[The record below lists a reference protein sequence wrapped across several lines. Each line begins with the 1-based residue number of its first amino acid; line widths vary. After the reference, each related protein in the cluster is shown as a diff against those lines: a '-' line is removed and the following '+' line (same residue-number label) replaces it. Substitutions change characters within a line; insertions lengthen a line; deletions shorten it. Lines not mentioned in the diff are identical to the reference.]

1 MRDEGTSTP
10 ESTPSPAERR
20 WRRAERTAVDE
31 LKSTEDE
38 MTDAEIIEAFREIA
52 ILPPDEGEEENE
64 EEMTDEEIIDLV
76 RG

>member
-1 MRDEGTSTP
+1 MSDERTSAP
-10 ESTPSPAERR
+10 EPTPSAAERR

-31 LKSTEDE
+31 LKSREDE

-52 ILPPDEGEEENE
+52 ILPPDEGEEDNE
-64 EEMTDEEIIDLV
+64 EEMTDEEIINLV

>member
-1 MRDEGTSTP
+1 MSDERASAP
-10 ESTPSPAERR
+10 ESTPSAAERR
-20 WRRAERTAVDE
+20 WRRAERTAADE
-31 LKSTEDE
+31 LKSREDE

-52 ILPPDEGEEENE
+52 ILPPDEGEEEDE

>member
-1 MRDEGTSTP
+1 MSDERASPP
-10 ESTPSPAERR
+10 EPKPSAAKRR

-31 LKSTEDE
+31 LKGREDQ

-52 ILPPDEGEEENE
+52 ILPPDEGEEEDE
-64 EEMTDEEIIDLV
+64 EEMTDEAIIHIV

>member
-1 MRDEGTSTP
+1 MSDERTLPP
-10 ESTPSPAERR
+10 ESTQSPADRR

-31 LKSTEDE
+31 LRTREDE
-38 MTDAEIIEAFREIA
+38 MTDAEIVEAFRDIA
-52 ILPPDEGEEENE
+52 ILPPGEGEEEEE

>member
-1 MRDEGTSTP
+1 MSDERMSGL
-10 ESTPSPAERR
+10 ESMQAAADRR

-31 LKSTEDE
+31 LRSREDE
-38 MTDAEIIEAFREIA
+38 MTDAEIVEAFRDIA
-52 ILPPDEGEEENE
+52 ILPPGEGEEEEE

>member
-1 MRDEGTSTP
+1 MSDERRSAREQMQSAG
-10 ESTPSPAERR
+10 ARR

-31 LKSTEDE
+31 LKSREDE

-52 ILPPDEGEEENE
+52 ILPPDEGEEEDE
-64 EEMTDEEIIDLV
+64 EEMTDEAIIHLV